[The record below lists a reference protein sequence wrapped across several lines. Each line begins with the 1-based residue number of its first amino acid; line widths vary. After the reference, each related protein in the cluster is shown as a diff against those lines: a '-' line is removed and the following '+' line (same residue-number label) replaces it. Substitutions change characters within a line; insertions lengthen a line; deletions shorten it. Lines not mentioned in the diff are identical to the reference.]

1 MCSPRWA
8 LCMLFAAQRGGEQ
21 PVPTYAKDQSFGAHP
36 LDVHSARPV
45 AKWLGCLANTVII
58 YDLKGD

>member
-1 MCSPRWA
+1 
-8 LCMLFAAQRGGEQ
+8 MLFAAQRGGEQ